1 MFRFKEAFLAKYK
14 GKAIAGIKEGGKIF
28 LKIMPCFCI
37 FFSMPCMAQKQH
49 GKASYYSKKITGAR
63 TASGQKL
70 HHDSLTCAHRFY
82 PFGTMLKVTNL
93 SNKKSVIVKVTD
105 RGPYGRGRIID
116 LSWGAAKAIGM
127 LSQGVA
133 TVKVEMIDKPIP
145 YRPEDPKLPHIDF
158 EVAESD
164 YDFPQKWNHK
174 EKLESKPHQHGA
186 ESGKKEHLNKHQK
199 DIKEEQQ
206 EHKNKIGNFSEHKY
220 KTGNFAEHKHN
231 SEHKHNTEQKH
242 KTEHYQSKE
251 GNKTKK

>member
-28 LKIMPCFCI
+28 LKILPCFFTI
-37 FFSMPCMAQKQH
+37 LSMPCMAQKQH

-93 SNKKSVIVKVTD
+93 SNKKTVVVKVTD

-127 LSQGVA
+127 LSQGVS
-133 TVKVEMIDKPIP
+133 TVKVENDRQAYSLSP
-145 YRPEDPKLPHIDF
+145 RR
-158 EVAESD
+158 
-164 YDFPQKWNHK
+164 
-174 EKLESKPHQHGA
+174 SKITSHR
-186 ESGKKEHLNKHQK
+186 L
-199 DIKEEQQ
+199 
-206 EHKNKIGNFSEHKY
+206 
-220 KTGNFAEHKHN
+220 
-231 SEHKHNTEQKH
+231 
-242 KTEHYQSKE
+242 
-251 GNKTKK
+251 